1 MLNHVL
7 TEEQQRYRPIK
18 SPSAP
23 PSLKHQILFVF
34 SARYIVASPL
44 GYLRLVLD
52 P

>member
-18 SPSAP
+18 SPSA